1 MFLDISSFSE
11 LDSDLTEQ
19 KKEWKSTC
27 KKLLELDSELIYNEP
42 EPVDEEDSAGEQE
55 TGAEETGL
63 EPILDSPSG
72 LSLRIINLSLLCFI
86 FLDLSLQTHILVPY
100 EAYIAQKA
108 VSDYFQLSPP
118 KLILLPVSVILPLL
132 YQINKA

>member
-42 EPVDEEDSAGEQE
+42 EPVDEEDSAGE
-55 TGAEETGL
+55 
-63 EPILDSPSG
+63 
-72 LSLRIINLSLLCFI
+72 
-86 FLDLSLQTHILVPY
+86 
-100 EAYIAQKA
+100 
-108 VSDYFQLSPP
+108 
-118 KLILLPVSVILPLL
+118 
-132 YQINKA
+132 

>member
-42 EPVDEEDSAGEQE
+42 ESVDEEDSAGEQE

-63 EPILDSPSG
+63 ELILDSPSG

-86 FLDLSLQTHILVPY
+86 FLDLSL
-100 EAYIAQKA
+100 
-108 VSDYFQLSPP
+108 
-118 KLILLPVSVILPLL
+118 
-132 YQINKA
+132 